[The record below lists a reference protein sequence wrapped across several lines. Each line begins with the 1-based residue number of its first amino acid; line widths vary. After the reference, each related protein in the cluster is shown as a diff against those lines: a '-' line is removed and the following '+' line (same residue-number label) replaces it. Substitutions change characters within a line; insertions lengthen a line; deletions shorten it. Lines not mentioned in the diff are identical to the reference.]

1 MVQFKFFYGIFSSRI
16 LSLFIAITKHKSYL
30 YDLLHKPNT
39 DMTNTNDKKD
49 SLLTL
54 QPPHSIEME
63 RSLLASL
70 MSINDSF
77 EDIEN
82 IINAN
87 DFYGERHKKIFDA
100 ISHLARVNEPY
111 DSIMVHD
118 YLSRIGQLV
127 SAGGEGYLITI
138 NQSTANYFNL
148 INYAEKVRE
157 MSVYRQLISSA
168 NHMLNLA
175 YHPKKQTITEILDT
189 IESDIFRIG
198 ESFAK
203 GSSKTGP
210 QRIDDVMANVV
221 TQLNDIR
228 LRPNG
233 LIGLDTGFIEL
244 NNKTLGFQNGNL
256 IILAARPAMG
266 KTALA
271 LNFAQ
276 SALMSN
282 KAVAIFSMEMPA
294 ESIAMRMLAA
304 WGSIDMKRLMSANM
318 NEDEWG
324 RFMNGVTL
332 LQDKHLY
339 IDDRSDLSPSEIR
352 ATCRRIAK
360 NHPDGLG
367 FVLIDY
373 MQLMRVPG
381 MGDNKVNEMGEISR
395 SLKALARELNCP
407 VVALSQLNRK
417 VEDRPNKR
425 PLISDIRESGQIEQD
440 ADLILFVYRH
450 HYYHQD
456 KDDIKHL
463 AEVIIGK
470 NRQGERGKVPLKFIG
485 EYVRFDDL
493 IPGDM
498 PEDYDIDE

>member
-1 MVQFKFFYGIFSSRI
+1 MSNH
-16 LSLFIAITKHKSYL
+16 TE
-30 YDLLHKPNT
+30 KP
-39 DMTNTNDKKD
+39 D
-49 SLLTL
+49 SLMTL
-54 QPPHSIEME
+54 QPPHNIEME

-77 EDIEN
+77 ANIEHL
-82 IINAN
+82 ISAE
-87 DFYGERHKKIFDA
+87 DFYGERHKRIFEA

-118 YLSRIGQLV
+118 YLSRVRQLTA
-127 SAGGEGYLITI
+127 AGGEEYLIAI
-138 NQSTANYFNL
+138 NQSTANFFNL

-175 YHPKKQTITEILDT
+175 YHPKKQSVTEILDT

-198 ESFAK
+198 ESFAR
-203 GSSKTGP
+203 GTSKTGP
-210 QRIDDVMANVV
+210 QRIDDVLANVV
-221 TQLNDIR
+221 TQLDEIR
-228 LRPNG
+228 LRPEG
-233 LIGLDTGFIEL
+233 LVGLDTGFIGL

-282 KAVAIFSMEMPA
+282 KSVVIFSMEMPA

-304 WGSIDMKRLMSANM
+304 WGSIDMRRIMSADM

-339 IDDRSDLSPSEIR
+339 IDDRSDLSPSEVR

-381 MGDNKVNEMGEISR
+381 MGENKVNEMGEISR

-417 VEDRPNKR
+417 VEERPNKR

-450 HYYHQD
+450 HYYYPD

-463 AEVIIGK
+463 AELIIGK
-470 NRQGERGKVPLKFIG
+470 NRQGERGKVPLKFLG
-485 EYVRFDDL
+485 EYVRFEDL
-493 IPGDM
+493 VPSDM
-498 PEDYDIDE
+498 PEDYDMDE

>member
-1 MVQFKFFYGIFSSRI
+1 MSNH
-16 LSLFIAITKHKSYL
+16 TE
-30 YDLLHKPNT
+30 KP
-39 DMTNTNDKKD
+39 D

-54 QPPHSIEME
+54 QPPHNIEME

-77 EDIEN
+77 ANIEHL
-82 IINAN
+82 ISAE
-87 DFYGERHKKIFDA
+87 DFYGERHKRIFEV

-118 YLSRIGQLV
+118 YLSRVRQLTA
-127 SAGGEGYLITI
+127 AGGEEYLIAI
-138 NQSTANYFNL
+138 NQSTANFFNL

-175 YHPKKQTITEILDT
+175 YHPKKQSVTEILDT

-198 ESFAK
+198 ESFAR
-203 GSSKTGP
+203 GTSKTGP
-210 QRIDDVMANVV
+210 QRIDDVLANVV
-221 TQLNDIR
+221 TQLDEIR
-228 LRPNG
+228 LRPEG
-233 LIGLDTGFIEL
+233 LVGLDTGFIGL

-282 KAVAIFSMEMPA
+282 KSVVIFSMEMPA

-304 WGSIDMKRLMSANM
+304 WGSIDMRRIMSADM

-339 IDDRSDLSPSEIR
+339 IDDRSDLSPSEVR

-381 MGDNKVNEMGEISR
+381 MGENKVNEMGEISR

-417 VEDRPNKR
+417 VEERPNKR

-450 HYYHQD
+450 HYYYPD

-463 AEVIIGK
+463 AELIIGK
-470 NRQGERGKVPLKFIG
+470 NRQGERGKVPLKFLG
-485 EYVRFDDL
+485 EYVRFEDL
-493 IPGDM
+493 VPSDM
-498 PEDYDIDE
+498 PEDYDMDE

>member
-1 MVQFKFFYGIFSSRI
+1 MSNH
-16 LSLFIAITKHKSYL
+16 TE
-30 YDLLHKPNT
+30 KP
-39 DMTNTNDKKD
+39 D

-54 QPPHSIEME
+54 QPPHNIEME

-77 EDIEN
+77 ANIEHL
-82 IINAN
+82 ISAE
-87 DFYGERHKKIFDA
+87 DFYGERHKRIFEV

-118 YLSRIGQLV
+118 YLSRVRQLTA
-127 SAGGEGYLITI
+127 AGGEEYMIAI
-138 NQSTANYFNL
+138 NQSTANFFNL

-175 YHPKKQTITEILDT
+175 YHPKKQSVTEILDT

-198 ESFAK
+198 ESFAR
-203 GSSKTGP
+203 GTSKTGP
-210 QRIDDVMANVV
+210 QRIDDVLANVV
-221 TQLNDIR
+221 TQLDEIR
-228 LRPNG
+228 LRPEG
-233 LIGLDTGFIEL
+233 LVGLDTGFIGL

-282 KAVAIFSMEMPA
+282 KSVVIFSMEMPA

-304 WGSIDMKRLMSANM
+304 WGSIDMRRIMSADM

-339 IDDRSDLSPSEIR
+339 IDDRSDLSPSEVR

-381 MGDNKVNEMGEISR
+381 MGENKVNEMGEISR

-417 VEDRPNKR
+417 VEERPNKR

-450 HYYHQD
+450 HYYYPD

-463 AEVIIGK
+463 AELIIGK
-470 NRQGERGKVPLKFIG
+470 NRQGERGKVPLKFLG
-485 EYVRFDDL
+485 EYVRFEDL
-493 IPGDM
+493 VPGDV
-498 PEDYDIDE
+498 PEDYDMDE

>member
-1 MVQFKFFYGIFSSRI
+1 MSNH
-16 LSLFIAITKHKSYL
+16 TE
-30 YDLLHKPNT
+30 KP
-39 DMTNTNDKKD
+39 D

-54 QPPHSIEME
+54 QPPHNIEME

-77 EDIEN
+77 ANIEHL
-82 IINAN
+82 ISAE
-87 DFYGERHKKIFDA
+87 DFYGERHKRIFEA

-118 YLSRIGQLV
+118 YLSRVGQLTA
-127 SAGGEGYLITI
+127 AGGEEYLITI
-138 NQSTANYFNL
+138 NQSTANFFNL

-157 MSVYRQLISSA
+157 MSIYRQLISSA

-175 YHPKKQTITEILDT
+175 YHPKKQTVTEILDT

-198 ESFAK
+198 ESFAR
-203 GSSKTGP
+203 GTSKTGP
-210 QRIDDVMANVV
+210 QRIDDVLANVV
-221 TQLNDIR
+221 TQLDEIR
-228 LRPNG
+228 LRPEG
-233 LIGLDTGFIEL
+233 LVGLDTGFIGL

-282 KAVAIFSMEMPA
+282 KSVVIFSMEMPA

-304 WGSIDMKRLMSANM
+304 WGSIDMRRIMSADM

-339 IDDRSDLSPSEIR
+339 IDDRSDLSPSEVR

-381 MGDNKVNEMGEISR
+381 MGENKVNEMGEISR

-417 VEDRPNKR
+417 VEERPNKR

-450 HYYHQD
+450 HYYYPD
-456 KDDIKHL
+456 KDDMKHL
-463 AEVIIGK
+463 AELIIGK
-470 NRQGERGKVPLKFIG
+470 NRQGERGKVPLKFLG
-485 EYVRFDDL
+485 EYARFEDL
-493 IPGDM
+493 VPGDV
-498 PEDYDIDE
+498 PEDYDMDE

>member
-1 MVQFKFFYGIFSSRI
+1 MSNH
-16 LSLFIAITKHKSYL
+16 TE
-30 YDLLHKPNT
+30 KP
-39 DMTNTNDKKD
+39 D

-54 QPPHSIEME
+54 QPPHNIEME

-77 EDIEN
+77 ANIEHL
-82 IINAN
+82 ISAE
-87 DFYGERHKKIFDA
+87 DFYGERHKRIFEA

-118 YLSRIGQLV
+118 YLSRVGQLTA
-127 SAGGEGYLITI
+127 AGGEEYLITI
-138 NQSTANYFNL
+138 NQSTANFFNL

-157 MSVYRQLISSA
+157 MSIYRQLISSA

-175 YHPKKQTITEILDT
+175 YHPKKQSVTEILDT

-198 ESFAK
+198 ESFAR
-203 GSSKTGP
+203 GTSKTGP
-210 QRIDDVMANVV
+210 QRIDDVLANVV
-221 TQLNDIR
+221 TQLDEIR
-228 LRPNG
+228 LRPQG
-233 LIGLDTGFIEL
+233 LIGLDTGFIGL

-282 KAVAIFSMEMPA
+282 KSVVIFSMEMPA

-304 WGSIDMKRLMSANM
+304 WGSIDMRRIMSADM

-339 IDDRSDLSPSEIR
+339 IDDRSDLSPSEVR

-381 MGDNKVNEMGEISR
+381 MGENKVNEMSEISR

-417 VEDRPNKR
+417 VEERPNKR

-450 HYYHQD
+450 HYYYPD

-463 AEVIIGK
+463 AELIIGK
-470 NRQGERGKVPLKFIG
+470 NRQGERGKVPLKFLG
-485 EYVRFDDL
+485 EYARFEDL
-493 IPGDM
+493 VPGDV
-498 PEDYDIDE
+498 PEDYDMDE

>member
-1 MVQFKFFYGIFSSRI
+1 MSNH
-16 LSLFIAITKHKSYL
+16 TE
-30 YDLLHKPNT
+30 KP
-39 DMTNTNDKKD
+39 D

-54 QPPHSIEME
+54 QPPHNIEME

-77 EDIEN
+77 ANIEHL
-82 IINAN
+82 ISAE
-87 DFYGERHKKIFDA
+87 DFYGERHKRIFEA

-118 YLSRIGQLV
+118 YLSRVRQLTA
-127 SAGGEGYLITI
+127 AGGEEYLIAI
-138 NQSTANYFNL
+138 NQSTANFFNL

-175 YHPKKQTITEILDT
+175 YHPKKQSVTEILDT

-198 ESFAK
+198 ESFAR
-203 GSSKTGP
+203 GTSKTGP
-210 QRIDDVMANVV
+210 QRIDDVLANVV
-221 TQLNDIR
+221 TQLDEIR
-228 LRPNG
+228 LRPEG
-233 LIGLDTGFIEL
+233 LVGLDTGFIGL

-282 KAVAIFSMEMPA
+282 KSVVIFSMEMSA

-304 WGSIDMKRLMSANM
+304 WGSIDMRRIMSADM

-339 IDDRSDLSPSEIR
+339 IDDRSDLSPSEVR

-381 MGDNKVNEMGEISR
+381 MGENKVNEMGEISR

-417 VEDRPNKR
+417 VEERPNKR

-450 HYYHQD
+450 HYYYPD

-463 AEVIIGK
+463 AELIIGK
-470 NRQGERGKVPLKFIG
+470 NRQGERGKVPLKFLG
-485 EYVRFDDL
+485 EYVRFEDL
-493 IPGDM
+493 VPSDM
-498 PEDYDIDE
+498 PEDYDMDE

>member
-1 MVQFKFFYGIFSSRI
+1 MSNH
-16 LSLFIAITKHKSYL
+16 TE
-30 YDLLHKPNT
+30 KP
-39 DMTNTNDKKD
+39 D

-54 QPPHSIEME
+54 QPPHNIEME

-77 EDIEN
+77 ANIEHL
-82 IINAN
+82 ISAE
-87 DFYGERHKKIFDA
+87 DFYGERHKRIFEA

-118 YLSRIGQLV
+118 YLSRVRQLTA
-127 SAGGEGYLITI
+127 AGGEEYLIAI
-138 NQSTANYFNL
+138 NQSTANFFNL

-175 YHPKKQTITEILDT
+175 YHPKKQSVTEILDT

-198 ESFAK
+198 ESFAR
-203 GSSKTGP
+203 GTSKTGP
-210 QRIDDVMANVV
+210 QRIDDVLANVV
-221 TQLNDIR
+221 TQLDEIR
-228 LRPNG
+228 LRPEG
-233 LIGLDTGFIEL
+233 LVGLDTGFIGL

-282 KAVAIFSMEMPA
+282 KSVVIFSMEMPA

-304 WGSIDMKRLMSANM
+304 WGSIDMRRIMSADM

-339 IDDRSDLSPSEIR
+339 IDDRSDLSPSEVR

-381 MGDNKVNEMGEISR
+381 MGENKVNEMGEISR

-417 VEDRPNKR
+417 VEERPNKR

-450 HYYHQD
+450 HYYYPD

-463 AEVIIGK
+463 AELIIGK
-470 NRQGERGKVPLKFIG
+470 NRQGERGKVPLKFLG
-485 EYVRFDDL
+485 EYVRFEDL
-493 IPGDM
+493 VPSDM
-498 PEDYDIDE
+498 PEDYDMDE

>member
-1 MVQFKFFYGIFSSRI
+1 MSNH
-16 LSLFIAITKHKSYL
+16 TE
-30 YDLLHKPNT
+30 KP
-39 DMTNTNDKKD
+39 D

-54 QPPHSIEME
+54 QPPHNIEME

-77 EDIEN
+77 ANIEHL
-82 IINAN
+82 ISAE
-87 DFYGERHKKIFDA
+87 DFYGERHKRIFEV

-118 YLSRIGQLV
+118 YLSRVRQLTA
-127 SAGGEGYLITI
+127 AGGEEYLIAI
-138 NQSTANYFNL
+138 NQSTANFFNL

-175 YHPKKQTITEILDT
+175 YHPKKQSVTEILDT

-198 ESFAK
+198 ESFAR
-203 GSSKTGP
+203 GTSKTGP
-210 QRIDDVMANVV
+210 QRIDDVLANVV
-221 TQLNDIR
+221 TQLDEIR
-228 LRPNG
+228 LRPEG
-233 LIGLDTGFIEL
+233 LVGLDTGFIGL

-282 KAVAIFSMEMPA
+282 KSVVIFSMEMPA

-304 WGSIDMKRLMSANM
+304 WGSIDMRRIMSADM

-339 IDDRSDLSPSEIR
+339 IDDRSDLSPSEVR

-381 MGDNKVNEMGEISR
+381 MGENKVNEMGEISR

-417 VEDRPNKR
+417 VEERPNKR

-450 HYYHQD
+450 HYYYPD

-463 AEVIIGK
+463 AELIIGK
-470 NRQGERGKVPLKFIG
+470 NRQGERGKVPLKFLG
-485 EYVRFDDL
+485 EYVRFEDL
-493 IPGDM
+493 VPGDV
-498 PEDYDIDE
+498 PEDYDMDE

>member
-1 MVQFKFFYGIFSSRI
+1 M
-16 LSLFIAITKHKSYL
+16 
-30 YDLLHKPNT
+30 T
-39 DMTNTNDKKD
+39 DNSTDKT
-49 SLLTL
+49 SPSLTL
-54 QPPHSIEME
+54 KPPHNIEME

-77 EDIEN
+77 ENVEN
-82 IINAN
+82 ILTAD
-87 DFYGERHKKIFDA
+87 DFYGERHKKIFEA
-100 ISHLARVNEPY
+100 ISHLAHVNEPY

-118 YLSRIGQLV
+118 YLSRTNQLTM
-127 SAGGEGYLITI
+127 AGGEEYLITI
-138 NQSTANYFNL
+138 NQSTANFFNL
-148 INYAEKVRE
+148 ISYAEKVRE
-157 MSVYRQLISSA
+157 MSVYRQLIGAA
-168 NHMLNLA
+168 NTMLNLS
-175 YHPKKQTITEILDT
+175 YHPKKQSVTEILNK

-198 ESFAK
+198 ESFAR

-210 QRIDDVMANVV
+210 QSINDILPKVV
-221 TQLNDIR
+221 NQLNEIR
-228 LRPNG
+228 LRPDG

-256 IILAARPAMG
+256 IVLAARPAMG

-294 ESIAMRMLAA
+294 ESITMRMLAA
-304 WGSIDMKRLMSANM
+304 WGSIDMKRMMSANM
-318 NEDEWG
+318 NEDEWS

-339 IDDRSDLSPSEIR
+339 IDDRSDLSPSEVR

-360 NHPDGLG
+360 NYPDGLG

-417 VEDRPNKR
+417 VEERPNKR

-450 HYYHQD
+450 HYYHPD
-456 KDDIKHL
+456 KNDIKHL
-463 AEVIIGK
+463 AELIIGK
-470 NRQGERGKVPLKFIG
+470 NRQGERGKVPLKFLG
-485 EYVRFDDL
+485 EYVRFEDL

-498 PEDYDIDE
+498 PDDYDMDEE

>member
-1 MVQFKFFYGIFSSRI
+1 MSNH
-16 LSLFIAITKHKSYL
+16 TE
-30 YDLLHKPNT
+30 KP
-39 DMTNTNDKKD
+39 D

-54 QPPHSIEME
+54 QPPHNIEME

-77 EDIEN
+77 ANIEHL
-82 IINAN
+82 ISAE
-87 DFYGERHKKIFDA
+87 DFYGERHKRIFEA

-118 YLSRIGQLV
+118 YLSRVGQLTA
-127 SAGGEGYLITI
+127 AGGEEYLIAI
-138 NQSTANYFNL
+138 NQSTANFFNL

-175 YHPKKQTITEILDT
+175 YHPKKQSVTEILDT

-198 ESFAK
+198 ESFAR
-203 GSSKTGP
+203 GTSKTGP
-210 QRIDDVMANVV
+210 QRIDDVLANVV
-221 TQLNDIR
+221 TQLDEIR
-228 LRPNG
+228 LRPEG
-233 LIGLDTGFIEL
+233 LVGLDTGFIGL

-282 KAVAIFSMEMPA
+282 KSVVIFSMEMPA

-304 WGSIDMKRLMSANM
+304 WGSIDMRRIMSADM

-332 LQDKHLY
+332 LQDNHLY
-339 IDDRSDLSPSEIR
+339 IDDRSDLSPSEVR

-395 SLKALARELNCP
+395 NLKALARELNCP

-417 VEDRPNKR
+417 VEERPNKR

-450 HYYHQD
+450 HYYYPD

-463 AEVIIGK
+463 AELIIGK
-470 NRQGERGKVPLKFIG
+470 NRQGERGKVPLKFLG
-485 EYVRFDDL
+485 EYVRFEDL
-493 IPGDM
+493 VPGDV
-498 PEDYDIDE
+498 PEDYDMDE

>member
-1 MVQFKFFYGIFSSRI
+1 MSNH
-16 LSLFIAITKHKSYL
+16 TE
-30 YDLLHKPNT
+30 KP
-39 DMTNTNDKKD
+39 D

-54 QPPHSIEME
+54 QPPHNIEME

-77 EDIEN
+77 ANIEHL
-82 IINAN
+82 ISAE
-87 DFYGERHKKIFDA
+87 DFYGERHKRIFEA

-118 YLSRIGQLV
+118 YLSRVRQLTA
-127 SAGGEGYLITI
+127 AGGEEYLIAI
-138 NQSTANYFNL
+138 NQSTANFFNL

-175 YHPKKQTITEILDT
+175 YHPKKQSVTEILDT

-198 ESFAK
+198 ESFAR
-203 GSSKTGP
+203 GTSKTGP
-210 QRIDDVMANVV
+210 QRIDDVLANVV
-221 TQLNDIR
+221 TQLDEIR
-228 LRPNG
+228 LRPEG
-233 LIGLDTGFIEL
+233 LVGLDTGFIGL

-282 KAVAIFSMEMPA
+282 KSVVIFSMEMPA

-304 WGSIDMKRLMSANM
+304 WGSIDMRRIMSADM

-339 IDDRSDLSPSEIR
+339 IDDRSDLSPSEVR

-381 MGDNKVNEMGEISR
+381 MGENKVNEMGEISR

-417 VEDRPNKR
+417 VEERPNKR

-450 HYYHQD
+450 HYYYPD

-463 AEVIIGK
+463 AELIIGK
-470 NRQGERGKVPLKFIG
+470 NRQGERGKVPLKFLG
-485 EYVRFDDL
+485 EYVRFEDL
-493 IPGDM
+493 VPGDV
-498 PEDYDIDE
+498 PEDYDMDE

>member
-1 MVQFKFFYGIFSSRI
+1 MSNH
-16 LSLFIAITKHKSYL
+16 TE
-30 YDLLHKPNT
+30 KP
-39 DMTNTNDKKD
+39 DR
-49 SLLTL
+49 LLTL
-54 QPPHSIEME
+54 QPPHNIEME

-77 EDIEN
+77 ANIEHL
-82 IINAN
+82 ISAE
-87 DFYGERHKKIFDA
+87 DFYGERHKRIFEA

-118 YLSRIGQLV
+118 YLSRVGQLTA
-127 SAGGEGYLITI
+127 AGGEEYLITI
-138 NQSTANYFNL
+138 NQSTANFFNL

-157 MSVYRQLISSA
+157 MSIYRQLISSA

-175 YHPKKQTITEILDT
+175 YHPKKQTVTEILDA

-198 ESFAK
+198 ESYAR
-203 GSSKTGP
+203 GTSKTGP
-210 QRIDDVMANVV
+210 QRIDDVLANVV
-221 TQLNDIR
+221 TQLDEIR
-228 LRPNG
+228 LRPQG
-233 LIGLDTGFIEL
+233 LIGLDTGFIGL

-282 KAVAIFSMEMPA
+282 KSVVIFSMEMPA

-304 WGSIDMKRLMSANM
+304 WGSIDMRRIMSADM

-339 IDDRSDLSPSEIR
+339 IDDRSDLSPSEVR

-381 MGDNKVNEMGEISR
+381 MGENKVNEMSEISR

-417 VEDRPNKR
+417 VEERPNKR

-450 HYYHQD
+450 HYYYPD

-463 AEVIIGK
+463 AELIIGK
-470 NRQGERGKVPLKFIG
+470 NRQGERGKVPLKFLG
-485 EYVRFDDL
+485 EYARFEDL
-493 IPGDM
+493 VPGDV
-498 PEDYDIDE
+498 PEDYDMDE

>member
-1 MVQFKFFYGIFSSRI
+1 MSNH
-16 LSLFIAITKHKSYL
+16 TE
-30 YDLLHKPNT
+30 KP
-39 DMTNTNDKKD
+39 D

-54 QPPHSIEME
+54 QPPHNIEME

-77 EDIEN
+77 ANIEHL
-82 IINAN
+82 ISAE
-87 DFYGERHKKIFDA
+87 DFYGERHKRIFEA

-118 YLSRIGQLV
+118 YLSRVRQLTA
-127 SAGGEGYLITI
+127 AGGEEYLIAI
-138 NQSTANYFNL
+138 NQSTANFFNL

-175 YHPKKQTITEILDT
+175 YHPKKQSVTEILDT

-198 ESFAK
+198 ESFAR
-203 GSSKTGP
+203 GTSKTGP
-210 QRIDDVMANVV
+210 QRIDDVLANVV
-221 TQLNDIR
+221 TQLDEIR
-228 LRPNG
+228 LRPEG
-233 LIGLDTGFIEL
+233 LVGLDTGFIGL

-282 KAVAIFSMEMPA
+282 KSVVIFSMEMPA

-304 WGSIDMKRLMSANM
+304 WGSIDMRRIMSADM

-339 IDDRSDLSPSEIR
+339 IDDRSDLSPSEVR
-352 ATCRRIAK
+352 ATCRRIA
-360 NHPDGLG
+360 
-367 FVLIDY
+367 
-373 MQLMRVPG
+373 
-381 MGDNKVNEMGEISR
+381 
-395 SLKALARELNCP
+395 
-407 VVALSQLNRK
+407 
-417 VEDRPNKR
+417 
-425 PLISDIRESGQIEQD
+425 
-440 ADLILFVYRH
+440 
-450 HYYHQD
+450 
-456 KDDIKHL
+456 
-463 AEVIIGK
+463 
-470 NRQGERGKVPLKFIG
+470 
-485 EYVRFDDL
+485 
-493 IPGDM
+493 
-498 PEDYDIDE
+498 